1 MSRKI
6 QKYILA
12 IVIFSTCHSFA
23 QAPADIVQVN
33 EGLLAGTSS
42 PDGKIQAFKGIPYA
56 APPIGNLRWKAPQ
69 APKHWQG
76 IRAADQYG
84 NSAMQT
90 TAARNPWTAEFIND
104 QPVSEDCLYLNIWT
118 PKHQKGESLAVLVYI
133 HGGGYVEGSG
143 STAISNGENLAR
155 KGIIVI
161 NINYRLGIFGFF
173 AHPELS
179 RESAHHSSGNYGLM
193 DQMAA
198 LKWIQ
203 KNIASFGGDPK
214 RVTVCGQSAGAGCV
228 HDLIASPLTKG
239 LMSGGIAQSGSDLVP
254 RTPMLTLS
262 QAEKACSDFTNS
274 LGMSS
279 LKQLRDLS
287 AEELLAY
294 TKKLPGVLRPIIDGW
309 FLPKSVPVIYLQGKQ
324 NPVPVLTGINADEG
338 SAKSNYGK
346 IPAEE
351 FQKQNRQIYGVLYED
366 FEHFYPAHTDSEAG
380 TSQVESARDFGLAS
394 TYLWAV
400 GYSKMAHAY
409 TYYFNHPIPWPEF
422 PQYGAFHSSEIPYVF
437 NNLNKLMRPWTPAD
451 RQISEMMSSYWV
463 NFVNKGDPNGP
474 GLPLWPSVKSNVA
487 QTLYIDLKTETKLV
501 LPSNKMK
508 FFQLFFAQPL

>member
-6 QKYILA
+6 QKYIFA
-12 IVIFSTCHSFA
+12 ILIFSTCHSFA
-23 QAPADIVQVN
+23 QAPADTVQVN
-33 EGLLAGTSS
+33 EGSLAGTSS
-42 PDGKIQAFKGIPYA
+42 VDGQIQIYKGIPYA

-104 QPVSEDCLYLNIWT
+104 QPISEDCLYLNIWT

-143 STAISNGENLAR
+143 STPISNGENLAR

-203 KNIASFGGDPK
+203 ENIASFGGDPK

-254 RTPMLTLS
+254 RTPMLTLQ
-262 QAEKACSDFTNS
+262 QAEKACSDFTTS

-287 AEELLAY
+287 ADELLAY
-294 TKKLPGVLRPIIDGW
+294 TKKLPGLLRPIIDGW
-309 FLPKSVPVIYLQGKQ
+309 FLPESVPVIYKQGKQ
-324 NPVPVLTGINADEG
+324 NRVPVLTGINADEG

-346 IPAEE
+346 ISAEE
-351 FQKQNRQIYGVLYED
+351 FQKQSRQLYEVLYED
-366 FEHFYPAHTDSEAG
+366 FDFLYPARTDSEAR

-394 TYLWAV
+394 TYLWAD
-400 GYSKMAHAY
+400 GYSKTAQAY

-437 NNLNKLMRPWTPAD
+437 SNLNKLMRPWTPAD

-474 GLPLWPSVKSNVA
+474 GLPLWPSVESNVA

>member
-12 IVIFSTCHSFA
+12 ILIFSTCHSFA
-23 QAPADIVQVN
+23 QAPAEIVQVN

-104 QPVSEDCLYLNIWT
+104 QPISEDCLYLNIWT

-161 NINYRLGIFGFF
+161 DINYRLGIFGFF

-179 RESAHHSSGNYGLM
+179 RESVHHSSGNYGLM

-274 LGMSS
+274 LGISS

-287 AEELLAY
+287 ADELLAY

-309 FLPKSVPVIYLQGKQ
+309 FLPESVPVIYLQGKQ

-437 NNLNKLMRPWTPAD
+437 TNLNKLMRPWTPAD

-474 GLPLWPSVKSNVA
+474 GLPLWPYVESKVA
-487 QTLYIDLKTETKLV
+487 QTLYIDLKTETKLA
-501 LPSNKMK
+501 LPSNKMN